1 MTDTIDFMPHLK
13 AAQRK
18 GADALTPEEKYFQTL
33 MFELRGLPLPLLTEV
48 LVAARDVSDLA
59 ELSAYLLDLA
69 AHYESAP

>member
-1 MTDTIDFMPHLK
+1 MPRSV
-13 AAQRK
+13 AI
-18 GADALTPEEKYFQTL
+18 TPEEKCFDAL
-33 MFELRGLPLPLLTEV
+33 MLQLRDLALPALIDV